1 MANYGIFI
9 GFGDAVRGRERQSL
23 DLFDEAMQYYTRLQ
37 QDGRIESWDAALLE
51 PHGGDLGGFFLL
63 RGDKEKLAQLRV
75 DTEFERLTARAL
87 MIVNSVGVVGAHIG
101 EGLAETVTMFREA
114 LGELT

>member
-9 GFGDAVRGRERQSL
+9 GFGDAVRGREQKSL
-23 DLFDEAMQYYTRLQ
+23 DLFNQAMQYYTRLQ
-37 QDGRIESWDAALLE
+37 QEGRIESWDVALLE

-75 DTEFERLTARAL
+75 DTEFEGLTARAL
-87 MIVNSVGVVGAHIG
+87 LLVEGIGVVGAYIG
-101 EGLAETVTMFREA
+101 EGLTETVTMFQEA